1 MLLAWYFC
9 RQSENPCLL
18 LWRLTLRN
26 HKGII
31 THHWLYLVDCAIM
44 QGVSLSGWPLI
55 LTLVYHHKTWI
66 VWMIIELGTLL
77 IWRKRTVFAVESV
90 WATIVLILMSWSIQD
105 ICSNV
110 IQDLM
115 SHFVIILFHWHW
127 NMKLWVWFVHLRVVK
142 IDWIVA
148 SIGSVRRLSLFV
160 DVWLIHNFSE
170 WLMYFFLD
178 PGEIFL
184 FLLFEHLVL
193 EFSLS

>member
-18 LWRLTLRN
+18 LWRLTLRD

-44 QGVSLSGWPLI
+44 QGVSLSRWPLI